1 MNATWFECKIRY
13 EKMSEDGKIKK
24 VNEPYLVDA
33 VSFTDAE
40 TRISEEMKPYISGE
54 YTISNIKRARYTE
67 IIPNETGDRWFVC
80 KVKLIIVDEEKGTEK
95 KVVQTMLVQASDIQ
109 EALTNLNDFM
119 KSSISD
125 YEVPSIAESPILDYF
140 PYEAKIV
147 TVKESKDEQAI
158 VDILDNNPVTEE

>member
-80 KVKLIIVDEEKGTEK
+80 KVKLIKLNPNYITKFIVAT
-95 KVVQTMLVQASDIQ
+95 A
-109 EALTNLNDFM
+109 
-119 KSSISD
+119 
-125 YEVPSIAESPILDYF
+125 
-140 PYEAKIV
+140 
-147 TVKESKDEQAI
+147 
-158 VDILDNNPVTEE
+158 VDTSLIF